1 MSITHGLYI
10 EKKKGHLCIRLPNVV
25 KKDNITHIENRIE
38 TSLKGYKGKVVVDLS
53 DTLSIFSILV
63 TLLMHIDKKV
73 AEAGGSVKLVN
84 VSKKC
89 QAQLNSM
96 NLDRVLTIDKKETGA
111 KKKAK

>member
-1 MSITHGLYI
+1 MPITHGLYI
-10 EKKKGHLCIRLPNVV
+10 EKKKGHIFIRLPNVV

-38 TSLKGYKGKVVVDLS
+38 SSLKNYKGNVIVDLS

-73 AEAGGSVKLVN
+73 TEAGGSVKLIN

-89 QAQLNSM
+89 QAQLKSM
-96 NLDRVLTIDKKETGA
+96 NLDRVLTIDKKEAGSR
-111 KKKAK
+111 KKAQ

>member
-1 MSITHGLYI
+1 MPITHGLYI
-10 EKKKGHLCIRLPNVV
+10 EKKKGYIWIRLPNVV

-38 TSLKGYKGKVVVDLS
+38 TSLKGYKGKVIIDLS

-73 AEAGGSVKLVN
+73 TEAGGSVKLVN

-96 NLDRVLTIDKKETGA
+96 NLDRVLTIDKKVAGA